1 MPDAPLD
8 ASSYTHAGF
17 KPLADAK
24 ALRGFTVQKNV
35 DPRANDVGGGVRGG
49 FVNVDMLVGTEPGDQ
64 FSLPFTGRAV
74 GLFVAAGPDAG
85 TIEYRIDPKHGPRGQ
100 WQTLDLF
107 TQWSGGLHLP
117 WAHIL
122 AGDLEPGDY
131 TILEV
136 SDTGVGMSERVR
148 KHAFEP

>member
-1 MPDAPLD
+1 M
-8 ASSYTHAGF
+8 SS
-17 KPLADAK
+17 
-24 ALRGFTVQKNV
+24 RS
-35 DPRANDVGGGVRGG
+35 
-49 FVNVDMLVGTEPGDQ
+49 GTGSGDQ

-122 AGDLEPGDY
+122 SGDFETGDY
-131 TILEV
+131 TLTVRIV
-136 SDTGVGMSERVR
+136 KERNPAS
-148 KHAFEP
+148 KGHACRIVHLLVNE